1 MSLHDPTSLGG
12 LPLYSWEILLLAS
25 SRIMVEAFRIK
36 ISTET
41 GIWEGPITCC
51 TISGLIPKLVILN
64 ALTFLTSFPAWFW
77 YTATSQCT
85 HFSLSSPEP
94 TWSPSLLPHPP
105 CPPSPTHNFFTWKHV
120 SQKSAAFFS
129 LFIFKIMLPSLLLQ
143 KYDVILKQIWDLMH
157 DVWPTLP
164 LSQCNVHIRYRSQS
178 TDNVSEMH
186 QFKKT
191 IIFPYLSIM
200 FS

>member
-1 MSLHDPTSLGG
+1 
-12 LPLYSWEILLLAS
+12 
-25 SRIMVEAFRIK
+25 MVEAFRIK

-143 KYDVILKQIWDLMH
+143 KYDVILKQIWDLCMMFGQCFLCH
-157 DVWPTLP
+157 SAMSTLG
-164 LSQCNVHIRYRSQS
+164 
-178 TDNVSEMH
+178 TDLN
-186 QFKKT
+186 QQ
-191 IIFPYLSIM
+191 IM
-200 FS
+200 FLRCTSSRKQLFSLTYWLCFLSRMKSENSYYLNLNTG